1 MPTKLNSLE
10 ILSAFEEIFRAGVQS
25 IKLSGLSGDDA
36 TLWKNCL
43 ESEEEHYLIDV
54 REPSGANPSYLI
66 EIKPR
71 KKQNA

>member
-36 TLWKNCL
+36 TLWENCL

-54 REPSGANPSYLI
+54 HEPSRANPYYSI
-66 EIKPR
+66 EIKS
-71 KKQNA
+71 KKR